1 MATLTISDKVAAL
14 AEARAAEEGYANVE
28 AFLEALLLAETE
40 YAGSAPEHL
49 TIRSREQLAA
59 LVREGL
65 SSPAREMTPADFDR
79 VRSELAARHGTP
91 KGG

>member
-28 AFLEALLLAETE
+28 AFLEALLLAGAE
-40 YAGSAPEHL
+40 YAGPAPEHL
-49 TIRSREQLAA
+49 TVRSHDQLVA

-65 SSPAREMTPADFDR
+65 SSPAREMTSADLDEM
-79 VRSELAARHGTP
+79 RSELAARHGMP